1 MLCLCDVAENVVP
14 DGVQGLASVSGK
26 RSATGVPTDDNGMTF
41 ARTPG
46 QVSSS
51 CMRMII
57 HALRVHVAT
66 ACPIGISVSCPILR
80 PVVPLP
86 CYLRLKSHTAG
97 RGFYV

>member
-1 MLCLCDVAENVVP
+1 MLCLCDVAEVVAP
-14 DGVQGLASVSGK
+14 VDEQGLASVSGK

-57 HALRVHVAT
+57 TCIAHA
-66 ACPIGISVSCPILR
+66 ACPLGNLF
-80 PVVPLP
+80 PV
-86 CYLRLKSHTAG
+86 A
-97 RGFYV
+97 